1 MYKTSILSLILDLF
15 LNCGLIGLKMQ
26 IPQSLHS
33 KFLYDMLRLLYS
45 TLANYI
51 ILTENTEGL
60 KKNSVS

>member
-15 LNCGLIGLKMQ
+15 LNFGLRGLKMQ
-26 IPQSLHS
+26 TPQSLHS

>member
-15 LNCGLIGLKMQ
+15 LNFGLIGLKMQ

-33 KFLYDMLRLLYS
+33 IFLYDMLRLLYS

-51 ILTENTEGL
+51 ILTENTEEL